1 MATEPRSPASLAAM
15 ITTELDVLE
24 AKIQGID
31 DEITHLLKLG
41 VAEGKPHWRDEKYLY
56 LIYPTKEDGTRY
68 KEYIGNNPQN
78 INEALLRVERYERWI
93 ELRRVRDDL
102 KSKHQRAWSSLNTIY
117 WLLKAEQ
124 KRIV

>member
-1 MATEPRSPASLAAM
+1 MANDVRSPAHLAAD
-15 ITTELDVLE
+15 ITTEMEVLE

-31 DEITHLLKLG
+31 DEIQSLLKAGL
-41 VAEGKPHWRDEKYLY
+41 AEGKPHWRDEKYLY

-68 KEYIGNNPQN
+68 KEYIGNNPQK
-78 INEALLRVERYERWI
+78 INDALLRVERYERWI

-102 KSKHQRAWSSLNTIY
+102 NLKHQRAWSSLNTIY